1 MRRVRVIPIIMLDEG
16 RAVITQ
22 KFGRS
27 IYVGDPINAIKILN
41 DKEVDELI
49 ILDITSKGKRAAPD
63 FDLIAKMASE
73 SFMPLAYG
81 GHVKSIADAELIIKS
96 GIEKISFN
104 SVLFS
109 HPEIVREFSQR
120 YGSQSAIASI
130 DIKKNFWGAHGIRT
144 LNGNRKVG
152 TNIEGILATIAQL
165 NVGEIL
171 VNSIDHDGTLRGYDI
186 PLIKRIAACIDVP
199 VIACGGASGIP
210 DFLAAVSVGK
220 ATAVAAGAMFF
231 FKGSFDAVLVNY
243 PDQKTLITHLYNKLD

>member
-1 MRRVRVIPIIMLDEG
+1 MRRVRVIPIILLDEG

-22 KFGRS
+22 KFGKP

-49 ILDITSKGKRAAPD
+49 ILDITKKGKRSAPD
-63 FDLIAKMASE
+63 FDLIATMASE

-81 GHVKSIADAELIIKS
+81 GHVKSVSDAERIIKS

-104 SVLFS
+104 SALFS
-109 HPEIVREFSQR
+109 HPQVVREFSQR
-120 YGSQSAIASI
+120 FGSQSTIASI
-130 DIKKNFWGAHGIRT
+130 DIKKNFWGTYDIRT

-152 TNIEGILATIAQL
+152 TDIEGILTTIAQL

-171 VNSIDHDGTLRGYDI
+171 INSIDHDGTLKGYDI
-186 PLIKRIAACIDVP
+186 PLIRRVAACIDVP
-199 VIACGGASGIP
+199 LIACGGASSIS
-210 DFLAAVSVGK
+210 DFFSAVSVGK

-243 PDQKTLITHLYNKLD
+243 PDQKALITHLYNNLD